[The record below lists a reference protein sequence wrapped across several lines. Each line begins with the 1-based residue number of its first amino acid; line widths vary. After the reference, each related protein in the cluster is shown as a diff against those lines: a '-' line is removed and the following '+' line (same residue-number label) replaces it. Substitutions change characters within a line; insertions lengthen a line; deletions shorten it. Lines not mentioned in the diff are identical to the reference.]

1 MKFHHKKLR
10 RKCFLVITCFMLIMT
25 LTACGNADFVGNSY
39 KIGNSITIEFQTL
52 NTAQTQEIDLK
63 SGDMV
68 QFDVTRESGQI
79 DIAFGLKDASPDY
92 EGKSVESSS
101 FTVTVHE
108 DGRYVLTVTGSGAQG
123 SIKLTKFEQM
133 KSNNKNPE
141 T

>member
-1 MKFHHKKLR
+1 MHKLK
-10 RKCFLVITCFMLIMT
+10 RKYFLVIACFMLIMT
-25 LTACGNADFVGNSY
+25 LTACRNADFVGNSY

-63 SGDMV
+63 SGDTV
-68 QFDVTRESGQI
+68 RFDVTRESGRI

-108 DGRYVLTVTGSGAQG
+108 DGRYILTVTGADAKG
-123 SIKLTKFEQM
+123 SVKLTKLEQ
-133 KSNNKNPE
+133 K
-141 T
+141 